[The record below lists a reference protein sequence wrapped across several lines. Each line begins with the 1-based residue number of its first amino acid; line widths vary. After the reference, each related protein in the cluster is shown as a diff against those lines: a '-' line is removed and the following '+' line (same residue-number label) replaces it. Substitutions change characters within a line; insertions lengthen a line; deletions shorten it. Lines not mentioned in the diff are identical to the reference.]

1 MENNLQNG
9 GIRQKLVEKKYL
21 KTFILITSLFAL
33 WGFANDI
40 TNPMVAA
47 FQTVMELSATK
58 ASMVQFA
65 FYGGYATMAVPA
77 ALFIRKYSYKSGIV
91 LGLSLY
97 ATGAFLFIPAA
108 AYQEFT
114 FFCLSLYILTFGLA
128 FLETTANPFIL
139 SLGSKETSTRRLNLA
154 QSFNPLGSI
163 TGMAIASFIVLPAL
177 VSDIRDTSGKEILT
191 QLTQKDETTQQT
203 KPIQIVETNESI
215 SNNKTLTFQWIWL
228 VDVESKTENSD
239 TVKLEKSNLEHFV
252 NETHARGANLL
263 GISSVV
269 PNCQDGDV
277 VNPLTSADKEEIRF
291 HDLAV
296 IRNPYVAIGL
306 VVVVVLIIIILTK
319 MPSTEIKGG
328 KISNK
333 ETLKR
338 LINNK
343 IYREGVV
350 TQMFYVAAQI
360 MVWTFIIHYASF
372 LGIDKATAQTYNIVA
387 MVLFICG
394 RFISTFLMKFF
405 NNRLLLAAF
414 GCGAAIAALGAIFI
428 VGIVGLYCLVCISI
442 FMSLMFPTIYGIALE
457 NVDSKDTTLG
467 AAFLV
472 MAIVGGALMP
482 PLQGMIIDQKEI
494 AGMAAVNVSFVL
506 PLVCFIIVMIYGLR
520 TYFFRKKLA
529 TR

>member
-154 QSFNPLGSI
+154 QSFNPMGSI
-163 TGMAIASFIVLPAL
+163 IGMSVASFVVLPQLISDHRNAAGEIIFPSL
-177 VSDIRDTSGKEILT
+177 SEAEKADIRL
-191 QLTQKDETTQQT
+191 
-203 KPIQIVETNESI
+203 
-215 SNNKTLTFQWIWL
+215 
-228 VDVESKTENSD
+228 
-239 TVKLEKSNLEHFV
+239 
-252 NETHARGANLL
+252 
-263 GISSVV
+263 
-269 PNCQDGDV
+269 
-277 VNPLTSADKEEIRF
+277 
-291 HDLAV
+291 HDLAI
-296 IRNPYVAIGL
+296 IRDPYVVIGL
-306 VVVVVLIIIILTK
+306 VVVALLVIIILTK
-319 MPSTEIKGG
+319 MPQTNIQGD
-328 KISNK
+328 KISNG
-333 ETLKR
+333 ETLKNLAR
-338 LINNK
+338 NK
-343 IYREGVV
+343 IYREGVI

-360 MVWTFIIHYASF
+360 MVWTFIIQYADNI
-372 LGIDKATAQTYNIVA
+372 GINKATAQMYNIAA
-387 MVLFICG
+387 MAMFIVG
-394 RFISTFLMKFF
+394 RFISTFLMKYV
-405 NNRLLLAAF
+405 NSSLLLACFAIGA
-414 GCGAAIAALGAIFI
+414 GCATLGAIFI
-428 VGIVGLYCLVCISI
+428 EGIVGLYCLVCISI

-494 AGMAAVNVSFVL
+494 ASMAAVNVSFVL
-506 PLVCFIIVMIYGLR
+506 PLICFIIVMIYGLR